1 MSKQCIWGLH
11 STYSGSAT
19 VFSHLIMITFRSF
32 NADFE
37 LSGLKVIQDCITG
50 LLHNLIVAL
59 DAVISI

>member
-1 MSKQCIWGLH
+1 M
-11 STYSGSAT
+11 
-19 VFSHLIMITFRSF
+19 FSHLIMITFRSF